1 MALNFPP
8 SDASPWT
15 APNGVIYT
23 WNTDGY
29 WEAKADPADLDG
41 EYLKLDASND
51 PVTGTCEFSGGV
63 KVTGGNL
70 NTLAVG
76 QFAACIKTHDDTELV
91 PADMSGATPVN
102 VYGNNIGSIN
112 VRRKIDGDT
121 PDASGKTYNAFCTFL
136 DIEES
141 SNITTFNNFQATG
154 YVEGL
159 KDFTGALRGY
169 TADYSLDEMS
179 ISEDVI
185 GFESELRNKP
195 GVYNFY
201 ARHDAPNFFQ
211 GNTYI
216 GGTTARNTFE
226 LWKSTLT
233 EEQKEQL
240 AAGTFAIP
248 ANVSVP
254 GDGSFVRQWW
264 YDQQSAED
272 QALIDAGELEYPSRF
287 QAANFVDTFELG
299 VTTNI
304 NLLSNG
310 RGEFKSAK
318 SSSLILDGP
327 DSSNEL
333 FNGSGAYGMEGYEG
347 INFVVNDK
355 RIFRLYKDSQSLAL
369 DSDPIV
375 SSTSRFSQAFAITSS
390 PRVAADGKRDGDAYR
405 TIASFIEIDNNVCDS
420 NYNIVAIAATDD
432 PAKTYTAFH
441 ADDTNF
447 GSGVAQKLA
456 SEQYGY
462 YSNFSLTDERSYNF
476 YAEGSAPNY
485 FAGKSTFGKTIC
497 VGPNGANDD
506 NFPDGM
512 SSSALRVYANASS
525 STDPKNAPIVV
536 TGGKVLSS
544 SPKHILTYLG
554 GKTEVGGSIIAAAS
568 TGDLSFVNPSDYRLK
583 TNIQSVTENA
593 SDKIKN
599 LNVVSYTDRF
609 GNLIPRGFVAHEL
622 QEECSEAVFG
632 TKDATEAIGTL
643 ADYNGISP

>member
-1 MALNFPP
+1 MLGASTPP
-8 SDASPWT
+8 
-15 APNGVIYT
+15 
-23 WNTDGY
+23 
-29 WEAKADPADLDG
+29 
-41 EYLKLDASND
+41 
-51 PVTGTCEFSGGV
+51 
-63 KVTGGNL
+63 
-70 NTLAVG
+70 
-76 QFAACIKTHDDTELV
+76 THQT
-91 PADMSGATPVN
+91 
-102 VYGNNIGSIN
+102 
-112 VRRKIDGDT
+112 
-121 PDASGKTYNAFCTFL
+121 
-136 DIEES
+136 
-141 SNITTFNNFQATG
+141 
-154 YVEGL
+154 
-159 KDFTGALRGY
+159 
-169 TADYSLDEMS
+169 
-179 ISEDVI
+179 
-185 GFESELRNKP
+185 
-195 GVYNFY
+195 
-201 ARHDAPNFFQ
+201 FFQ
-211 GNTYI
+211 GDTYI

-643 ADYNGISP
+643 ADYDGTVLRDWCQLNHQQKSLSYTEEVETDGVTTHGQFALGLGLHTGTRAVYQGVDQTKLIPLLTKALQEALTEIDTLKTRLSDAGIA